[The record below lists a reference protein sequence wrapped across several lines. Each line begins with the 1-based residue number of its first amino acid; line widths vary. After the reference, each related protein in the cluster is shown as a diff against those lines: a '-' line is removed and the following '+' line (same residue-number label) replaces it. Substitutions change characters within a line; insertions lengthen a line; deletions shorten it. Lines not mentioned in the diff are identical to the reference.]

1 MVEFHFKKSNR
12 KNDQTCR
19 KLLHKKPKLQ
29 TCLKG
34 GENAGRVPKTPEI
47 KKLECIL

>member
-1 MVEFHFKKSNR
+1 MLERVEFHFKKSNT
-12 KNDQTCR
+12 KTEQKYR

-34 GENAGRVPKTPEI
+34 GKIVGRAPKIPPN
-47 KKLECIL
+47 